1 MSSFVSKEPVRVTVE
16 DRPDE
21 WVAIKPKMSV
31 GDRGTLNDAIMTVSA
46 GMGKDDKD
54 TKVNVQAGQYLAA
67 MLRVNI
73 VDWRLLGDDGQPVP
87 FKRELIADLDPDD
100 TLIDATLGEIAR
112 RNPTL
117 RETHAKS
124 GSES

>member
-1 MSSFVSKEPVRVTVE
+1 MGSFVSKEPFRVTVE

-31 GDRGTLNDAIMTVSA
+31 GDRGTLSDAIMTVSTA
-46 GMGKDDKD
+46 GKE
-54 TKVNVQAGQYLAA
+54 TNVSVKAGQYLAA
-67 MLRVNI
+67 MLRVNV
-73 VDWRLLGDDGQPVP
+73 VDWRILGDDGQPVP

-100 TLIDATLGEIAR
+100 TLIDAVLGEIAR

-117 RETHAKS
+117 TETPAKG

>member
-1 MSSFVSKEPVRVTVE
+1 MGSFVSKEPVRVTLE
-16 DRPDE
+16 NRPDE

-31 GDRGTLNDAIMTVSA
+31 GDRGTLSDAIMVVSA
-46 GMGKDDKD
+46 TGKE
-54 TKVNVQAGQYLAA
+54 TNVNVKAGQYLAA

-73 VDWRLLGDDGQPVP
+73 MDWRILGDDGQPVP

-100 TLIDATLGEIAR
+100 TLIDAALGEIAR

-117 RETHAKS
+117 TETPAKS

>member
-1 MSSFVSKEPVRVTVE
+1 MGFVSKEPVKVTVE

-21 WVAIKPKMSV
+21 WIAIKAKMSV
-31 GDRGTLNDAIMTVSA
+31 GDRGAFSDAIMTVSA
-46 GMGKDDKD
+46 GVGKDSED
-54 TKVNVQAGQYLAA
+54 TKVNVKAGQYLAA
-67 MLRVNI
+67 LLRMNI
-73 VDWRLLGDDGQPVP
+73 VDWRFLGDDGQPVP

-100 TLIDATLGEIAR
+100 TLIDAVLEEIAR

-117 RETHAKS
+117 AATRAKS